1 MSSILTNNGAMVA
14 LQTLSSIN
22 KNLTDTQAVI
32 STGKK
37 VGSAKD
43 NASVWA
49 ISKVMEA
56 DVKGFKGISDS
67 LSLGQS
73 TVAVARQA
81 SETVTDL
88 LTQIKAKVVASQGE
102 NVDRNKIQTDIKALT
117 GQIKSVTNAAQFNG
131 LNLVKGTEDVT
142 VLSSLDRASNGSVT
156 ASDITVNRQDLSTD
170 AGVYGA
176 GTSLASNIT
185 ASEATVDST
194 GAQNRVELTLAGTST
209 DALSLNV
216 NGSSLSVAWNT
227 DAATTIGDAA
237 GAINALGLTG
247 ITASD
252 AGSGKLKIFNT
263 NSFQS
268 FDVSWNGG
276 GTNTVALNNVGTG
289 TTAAAATA
297 PGATSLVER
306 AESVTLSTSAK
317 VNDGDSYR
325 VSVNG
330 NDYNYIAGKGET
342 MKDVAAGL
350 KAAVDAG
357 TETGV
362 STQVSQDETTGAWS
376 VKVDYDGT
384 DTSAG
389 STMALAGNG
398 AADGTS
404 SGGLF
409 GLDNINVASDQG
421 AKAALGNVETLINN
435 AIDAAASFGSSQS
448 RITTQSDFIGKLTDS
463 LKSGIGSLV
472 DANMEEASARLQA
485 LQVQQQLGVQSLSIA
500 NKAPQSILS
509 LFR

>member
-22 KNLTDTQAVI
+22 SNLTDTQAMI

-49 ISKVMEA
+49 ISKVMES
-56 DVKGFKGISDS
+56 DVQGFKGISDS

-81 SETVTDL
+81 SESVTDL
-88 LTQIKAKVVASQGE
+88 LTQIKAKVVASQE
-102 NVDRNKIQTDIKALT
+102 QNVDRNKIQTDIKALT
-117 GQIKSVTNAAQFNG
+117 DQIKSVTNAAQFNG
-131 LNLVKGTEDVT
+131 LNLIKGTDDVT
-142 VLSSLDRASNGSVT
+142 VLSSLDRASNGAVT
-156 ASDITVNRQDLSTD
+156 ASDITVNRHDLSTD

-176 GTSLASNIT
+176 GTSLAANIS
-185 ASEATVDST
+185 ASEATVDSS
-194 GAQNRVELTLAGTST
+194 GAQNQVELTLAGSSG
-209 DALSLNV
+209 DALSLNI
-216 NGSSLSVAWNT
+216 NGSTVSVAWNT

-247 ITASD
+247 ITATD
-252 AGSGKLKIFNT
+252 GGSGKLEIANT
-263 NSFQS
+263 NAFQS
-268 FDVSWNGG
+268 FDVSWDAG

-289 TTAAAATA
+289 GTAAASTA
-297 PGATSLVER
+297 AGTTTLVER
-306 AESVTLSTSAK
+306 AEGVTLSTSAK

-325 VSVNG
+325 ISVNG

-357 TETGV
+357 AETGV

-384 DTSAG
+384 DTTAG
-389 STMALAGNG
+389 STMTLAVNG
-398 AADGTS
+398 AADGTA

-409 GLDNINVASDQG
+409 GLDNINVATDQG

-448 RITTQSDFIGKLTDS
+448 RISTQSDFIGKLTDS